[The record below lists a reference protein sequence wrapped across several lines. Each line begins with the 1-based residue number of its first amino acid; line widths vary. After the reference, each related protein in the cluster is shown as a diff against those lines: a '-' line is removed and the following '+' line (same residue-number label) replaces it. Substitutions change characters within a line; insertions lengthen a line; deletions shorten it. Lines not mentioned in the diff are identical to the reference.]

1 MATKDDRPGL
11 LSKVAMFVRNPTKD
25 WSELDNPEQEQ
36 ESGYDKQAL
45 KAMIERKRQND
56 FVRKREFDQL
66 RKLRNRDPAA
76 MAGMARASFFQ
87 TSISTDPDGRAVTL
101 KKIDEIEA
109 QMSKQWWKGKQDSA
123 GGPQGPGF
131 PVANPVEGAPAGS
144 TAHSTLAPSVPSVHF
159 ERTEASEIM
168 SSRPPS
174 GATEFAPTEMGSGM
188 APMSLSPSSADRSIP
203 ARVAMGAMAQGY
215 DGSEVGFSTSKLFAI
230 EVDDMAT
237 DPELEEAAIRFA
249 NGDDAGAEGGLLDAL
264 RGDALL
270 PDVALSWSAALLDL
284 YRATNKRAQFD
295 HALAEFGARF
305 EKTTPVWSS
314 LADGVPAQA
323 SQHATGN
330 APLAASARS
339 SVIWECPADL
349 NVAAMEALREAMS
362 SRPMPWHLGWSS
374 LEQISADA
382 MPLLAGLFSSL
393 CNEPV
398 SLRFSGANN
407 LVQLLR
413 AMTPSGDR
421 GVDAVWWDV
430 RLNALRTLQLQ
441 DEFELAALD
450 YCVTY
455 EVAPPAWVEARC
467 QCESVPADT
476 AVTQDAGWASGGANA
491 ATAPMGLDGG
501 PATKLELRGEV
512 LGDATQALA
521 GLDGTHR
528 SGDAIVV
535 SCSALVRVD
544 FSAAGSI
551 LNWVAVRQS
560 EGCQVQFRDVNRMV
574 AAFFSVIG
582 ISEHARVVPRS
593 L

>member
-1 MATKDDRPGL
+1 
-11 LSKVAMFVRNPTKD
+11 
-25 WSELDNPEQEQ
+25 
-36 ESGYDKQAL
+36 
-45 KAMIERKRQND
+45 
-56 FVRKREFDQL
+56 
-66 RKLRNRDPAA
+66 
-76 MAGMARASFFQ
+76 
-87 TSISTDPDGRAVTL
+87 
-101 KKIDEIEA
+101 
-109 QMSKQWWKGKQDSA
+109 
-123 GGPQGPGF
+123 
-131 PVANPVEGAPAGS
+131 
-144 TAHSTLAPSVPSVHF
+144 
-159 ERTEASEIM
+159 
-168 SSRPPS
+168 
-174 GATEFAPTEMGSGM
+174 
-188 APMSLSPSSADRSIP
+188 
-203 ARVAMGAMAQGY
+203 
-215 DGSEVGFSTSKLFAI
+215 
-230 EVDDMAT
+230 
-237 DPELEEAAIRFA
+237 
-249 NGDDAGAEGGLLDAL
+249 
-264 RGDALL
+264 
-270 PDVALSWSAALLDL
+270 
-284 YRATNKRAQFD
+284 
-295 HALAEFGARF
+295 
-305 EKTTPVWSS
+305 
-314 LADGVPAQA
+314 
-323 SQHATGN
+323 
-330 APLAASARS
+330 
-339 SVIWECPADL
+339 
-349 NVAAMEALREAMS
+349 
-362 SRPMPWHLGWSS
+362 MPWHLGWSS

-393 CNEPV
+393 CDEPV

-407 LVQLLR
+407 LVQVLR

-455 EVAPPAWVEARC
+455 EVAPPAWQEARC
-467 QCESVPADT
+467 QCESVPTDT
-476 AVTQDAGWASGGANA
+476 SLTQEAAWAAGGANA

-521 GLDGTHR
+521 GMDGTHR